1 MPAVS
6 SCIYE
11 YDTCQ
16 PERGIIIVNDWELV
30 AMASP
35 KGMAFIFFPE
45 DGSVPWRFDFP
56 GMEGWMVNMPQGR
69 YSMLSFNDDTY
80 NVRFIE
86 NEGTEATRHIPK
98 KPTMWLLK
106 EARSLL
112 RCGCLKNRRM
122 SEKIL

>member
-16 PERGIIIVNDWELV
+16 PARDINIVNDWELV
-30 AMASP
+30 AKASP
-35 KGMAFIFFPE
+35 KGIVFIFFSE
-45 DGSVPWRFDFP
+45 DGSAPWRFDFP
-56 GMEGWMVNMPQGR
+56 GMEGGTVNMPQGR

-86 NEGTEATRHIPK
+86 NEGY
-98 KPTMWLLK
+98 
-106 EARSLL
+106 
-112 RCGCLKNRRM
+112 
-122 SEKIL
+122 